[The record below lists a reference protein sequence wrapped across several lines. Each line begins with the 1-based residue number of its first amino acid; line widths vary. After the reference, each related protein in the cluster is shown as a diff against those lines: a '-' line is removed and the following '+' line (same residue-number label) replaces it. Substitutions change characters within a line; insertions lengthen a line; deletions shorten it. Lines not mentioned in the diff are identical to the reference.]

1 MVETRVG
8 LNLALYSKLVDGLVF
23 FFCLVKKRIA
33 GSAFSL
39 WSLGYLGHHYG
50 SYNTMMVWL
59 GLLSLYLLF
68 FALRTLRN
76 NPKSKPDGSV
86 SLQEPV

>member
-1 MVETRVG
+1 MVETRLG

-23 FFCLVKKRIA
+23 FFLVKKRIA

-39 WSLGYLGHHYG
+39 WSLGYLGYHYG

-59 GLLSLYLLF
+59 GLLSLYLLC